1 MLVQLTKFWLTN
13 LVTQEHF
20 GRYSAPDRP
29 KSSSVQGEVRRYA
42 GGRMRAVGVLGTSAQ
57 WGVTLVEL
65 TLDDVELLE
74 LWMSQG
80 VTVFARDHRGASM
93 YGTFFQVDVDELRA
107 VTYPFAVYTAT
118 IQIQR
123 VDVVEGE

>member
-1 MLVQLTKFWLTN
+1 MLVQLTKFWITN
-13 LVTQEHF
+13 VVTEESL

-29 KSSSVQGEVRRYA
+29 RSSSVQGEVRRYA
-42 GGRMRAVGVLGTSAQ
+42 GGRMRAVGTLGTAAQ
-57 WGVTLVEL
+57 WQVTLMEL
-65 TLDDVELLE
+65 TLADTELLE

-93 YGTFFQVDVDELRA
+93 YGTFFQVDIDELRA
-107 VTYPFAVYTAT
+107 VTYPLAVYTAT

>member
-1 MLVQLTKFWLTN
+1 MLCQLTKFWITN
-13 LVTQEHF
+13 VTTQQHL
-20 GRYSAPDRP
+20 GRNTAPDR
-29 KSSSVQGEVRRYA
+29 SRSASVQGEVRRYA
-42 GGRMRAVGVLGTSAQ
+42 GGRMRAVGVLGTAAT

-65 TLDDVELLE
+65 TLADVVLLE

-80 VTVFARDHRGASM
+80 VTVFARDHRGAFM
-93 YGTFFQVDVDELRA
+93 YGTFFQVDRDELKS
-107 VTYPFAVYTAT
+107 VTYPLAVYTAS